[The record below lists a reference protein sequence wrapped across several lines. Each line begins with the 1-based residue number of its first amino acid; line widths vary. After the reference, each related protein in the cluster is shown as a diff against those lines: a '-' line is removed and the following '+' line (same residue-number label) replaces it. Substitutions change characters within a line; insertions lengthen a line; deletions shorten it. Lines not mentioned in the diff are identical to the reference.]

1 MADTITESEKTG
13 QKNFNLNRDGFSPG
27 KSVIRRRAMIMPM
40 LVCSAQRCV
49 YNDGMYCSK
58 GDILVGGE
66 TASTSGETSC
76 TSFKERTSEG
86 AKSSMGTPSQKIE
99 VACEAVE
106 CMYNKNRVCDAGKI
120 DISGTSASRS
130 EQTECSTFRK

>member
-1 MADTITESEKTG
+1 
-13 QKNFNLNRDGFSPG
+13 
-27 KSVIRRRAMIMPM
+27 MPL

-66 TASTSGETSC
+66 EAHTSSETSC
-76 TSFKERTSEG
+76 ISFRERTAEG
-86 AKSSMGTPSQKIE
+86 AKNTMGTPSQRID
-99 VACEAVE
+99 VDCEAYE
-106 CMYNKNRVCDAGKI
+106 CVYNKERKCDAEKVGI
-120 DISGTSASRS
+120 TGASAKHS